1 MTYVLYADRACGGA
15 ADTIALCG
23 RRCEGSVEVS
33 AIGPEAS
40 ASHAT
45 RIYGGRLEKR
55 KRTNDEE
62 LRLRLVCYPLRFR
75 QNVSSSVHSSA
86 GNPVGKTFTRLRNT
100 RKLLK
105 KFVQFKSSPGPRT
118 GNTLSA

>member
-1 MTYVLYADRACGGA
+1 MLQPRKSFCSSGHDVRSYADRACDGA

-55 KRTNDEE
+55 KRTNDDE
-62 LRLRLVCYPLRFR
+62 LRRRLVCYPLC
-75 QNVSSSVHSSA
+75 V
-86 GNPVGKTFTRLRNT
+86 TRGLY
-100 RKLLK
+100 
-105 KFVQFKSSPGPRT
+105 
-118 GNTLSA
+118 